1 MMMIDFFLERIC
13 RRKKKKDEG
22 AFSFS
27 RGKIITFIKLIN
39 KYGTLIYDPIG
50 DAFERVKSARDNFD
64 LVLLTCFNLWRGWI
78 SRTYFR
84 RRGEIRANERSNR
97 PIVNAHHVRRFRE
110 KLVRECNKL
119 DVRE

>member
-1 MMMIDFFLERIC
+1 MMIDFFLERIVC
-13 RRKKKKDEG
+13 RKKKKYEG

-64 LVLLTCFNLWRGWI
+64 LVLLTCYNLWRGWI

-97 PIVNAHHVRRFRE
+97 PIVNSHHVRRFRE